1 LSKVP
6 LYVEVGKNGRIVL
19 PKGVRERYGVAEKTR
34 LLIRE
39 REGEIVFIPL
49 TRYDNPTDAL
59 YGSVK
64 PDKPI
69 DSPKETAR
77 LHVRRRLTRET
88 AR

>member
-1 LSKVP
+1 

-19 PKGVRERYGVAEKTR
+19 PKGVRERYGVVEKTR

-69 DSPKETAR
+69 DSPKEVAR
-77 LHVRRRLTRET
+77 RHVGRRLAEET

>member
-1 LSKVP
+1 M
-6 LYVEVGKNGRIVL
+6 YVEVGKNGRIVL
-19 PKGVRERYGVAEKTR
+19 PKGVRERYGVVEKTR

-49 TRYDNPTDAL
+49 MRYDSPTDAL

-69 DSPKETAR
+69 DSPKEVAR
-77 LHVRRRLTRET
+77 RHVGRRLAEET

>member
-1 LSKVP
+1 M
-6 LYVEVGKNGRIVL
+6 YVEVGKNGRIVL
-19 PKGVRERYGVAEKTR
+19 PKGLRERYGVKEKTR

-49 TRYDNPTDAL
+49 MRYDSPTDAL

-69 DSPKETAR
+69 DSPKEVAR
-77 LHVRRRLTRET
+77 RHVGRRLAEET